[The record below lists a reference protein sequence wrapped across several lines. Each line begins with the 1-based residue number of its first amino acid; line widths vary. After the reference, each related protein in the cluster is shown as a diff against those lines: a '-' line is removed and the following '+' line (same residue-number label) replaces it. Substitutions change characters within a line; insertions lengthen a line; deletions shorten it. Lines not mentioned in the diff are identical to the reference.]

1 MLQGSLD
8 NFALDE
14 VLGLLSSTAKTGRL
28 SLKGDRGDGSLMLN
42 EGQLVDAT
50 ASFTS
55 NGSGPEDVVFELL
68 RYVEGHFTFDVC
80 EVAGADEA
88 RNILEVLSGAEGR
101 LADWRVI
108 EAVVPSLDH
117 TVVPVTALPAEEITI
132 NRGEWAT
139 LRIIAAGC
147 PASTVCEELGLG
159 EVEGSRLIKGLADR
173 QLVTVEMPA
182 GTAADPRRGVDAL
195 TGSPA
200 RDPFARRPT
209 LATVNSDDGFGSD
222 SFETELSSPAG
233 EINDGVPA
241 ALSAR
246 PPMPA
251 APGVEDHFDTE
262 PGAVGTIPAPA
273 PIEEMAGSIPAPPP
287 IEEMAGSIPAPP
299 PIDDRGGSFD
309 DASGEADTSRDE
321 GKPGGLLMRY
331 LKSED

>member
-42 EGQLVDAT
+42 DGQLVDAT
-50 ASFTS
+50 ASFAS
-55 NGSGPEDVVFELL
+55 NGTNPEDVVFELL

-88 RNILEVLSGAEGR
+88 RNVLEVLNGAEGR

-147 PASTVCEELGLG
+147 PASSVCDELGLG

-173 QLVTVEMPA
+173 HLVTVESPSGA
-182 GTAADPRRGVDAL
+182 SEDPRRGVDAL

-209 LATVNSDDGFGSD
+209 LATVTAEEEFQTD
-222 SFETELSSPAG
+222 SFDTELSSPMV
-233 EINDGVPA
+233 ESDDGVPA

-246 PPMPA
+246 APMPSVPSA
-251 APGVEDHFDTE
+251 MERFDDE
-262 PGAVGTIPAPA
+262 PGEVGTI
-273 PIEEMAGSIPAPPP
+273 S
-287 IEEMAGSIPAPP
+287 APP
-299 PIDDRGGSFD
+299 PIDDMAGSLSAPPPIDDLSGSFSAPPPPDDRTGSFD
-309 DASGEADTSRDE
+309 DPAAGRDE

-331 LKSED
+331 LKSDD